1 MFSFHLYFFKIFNF
15 SRMNILY
22 DSITFII
29 RNIFIMM
36 FLSFKLYLEECEV
49 LLLQILNPIPQIL
62 NTKSKWGQLTIT
74 SLILFAASFPH
85 FVSVFSAEK
94 KILTFEDFQFLLFP
108 RKSYKLWATKKR
120 IIKLYYKKKIFF
132 K

>member
-1 MFSFHLYFFKIFNF
+1 
-15 SRMNILY
+15 
-22 DSITFII
+22 
-29 RNIFIMM
+29 MM

-108 RKSYKLWATKKR
+108 RKSYKLWATKK
-120 IIKLYYKKKIFF
+120 KNYQTVLQKKKIFLSNNF
-132 K
+132 LYAEKKV